1 MVGQNAS
8 EKQRAFD
15 ILKNLVVNNEG
26 MFTSESAQKYNIPRR
41 FTKAFIDEYAMDE
54 DFPGVY
60 TMKDTFSDE
69 MFALQYRYSKGVYS
83 HESALILWG
92 LSDLIHM
99 EYTMTF
105 PQGYNNPNLLKWGI
119 KPKFTIKEKYEIG
132 KTTTKT
138 MFGNEVVVYNKE
150 RTLCD
155 IFQTRHNALKS
166 VQIEA
171 IKTYVSLKDKDTNRL
186 MRYAKEFRVEKTI
199 RPYLEV
205 LLY

>member
-1 MVGQNAS
+1 MRQNAH

-15 ILKNLVVNNEG
+15 ILKSLVVHNKG

-41 FTKAFIDEYAMDE
+41 FTIAFINEYSMDE

-60 TMKDTFSDE
+60 TMKDTFPDE
-69 MFALQYRYSKGVYS
+69 MFALQYMYSTGVYS
-83 HESALILWG
+83 HETALMLWG
-92 LSDLIHM
+92 LTDLTPM
-99 EYTMTF
+99 GYTMTF
-105 PQGYNNPNLLKWGI
+105 PQGYHNPNLLKWGI
-119 KPKFTIKEKYEIG
+119 NPKLTMKEKYEIG

-166 VQIEA
+166 TQIKA
-171 IKTYVSLKDKDTNRL
+171 IKTYVSLKDIDTNRL

-199 RPYLEV
+199 RMYLEV
-205 LLY
+205 LL

>member
-1 MVGQNAS
+1 MVGQNTD
-8 EKQRAFD
+8 EKQWAFD
-15 ILKNLVVNNEG
+15 VLESLVVNNKG
-26 MFTSESAQKYNIPRR
+26 MFTFKQTQKYGIPRQFMR
-41 FTKAFIDEYAMDE
+41 AFIDEYSMNE
-54 DFPGVY
+54 EFPGVY
-60 TMKDTFSDE
+60 TMKETFPDE

-83 HESALILWG
+83 HETALMLWG
-92 LSDLIHM
+92 LTDLIPM

-105 PQGYNNPNLLKWGI
+105 SKGYNNPNLQKWGI
-119 KPKFTIKEKYEIG
+119 KPKFTMKEKYEIG
-132 KTTTKT
+132 RTTTKT

-205 LLY
+205 LL